1 MSDIRDIPKSTL
13 PREKLF
19 NRGPESL
26 KDYELLAILIRTGYK
41 GQTVLDVARRIL
53 KSKSLFD
60 LSTLD
65 PKDIAKIKGVG
76 RSRASIISAS
86 LEMAKRI
93 FKSNSLIKI
102 ESSEDVLKVIGDI
115 RNKKREHFVA
125 LFLDA
130 RNQLIITK
138 TISIGTL
145 NTSIVHPRD
154 VYAPAIKHNAANVI
168 IAHNH
173 PSGNPDPSRED
184 ISITE
189 KLVKAGRILSIELID
204 HLIVAKESFFSFKQQ
219 KLI

>member
-184 ISITE
+184 ILITE

-219 KLI
+219 GTI